1 MANISTWWS
10 DPLYKPAKI
19 EESDRSVKIE
29 EPETTRQSEIADN
42 KIQITA
48 SINGTVLANYIS
60 EQAEKILVDELKAQ
74 AKKILFTRY
83 YSRGYSSSDP
93 GRMDLTEW
101 IRDEIKEIFRENRE
115 EIIKAA
121 ARELADSMRR
131 SKPVRERF
139 CDELGE
145 ELDK

>member
-1 MANISTWWS
+1 MTNDYTKWWNG
-10 DPLYKPAKI
+10 PLHSPSK
-19 EESDRSVKIE
+19 VE
-29 EPETTRQSEIADN
+29 EPEEPNSSEFTEN

-48 SINGTVLANYIS
+48 AIDGTILAAYIS
-60 EQAEKILVDELKAQ
+60 EQAEKLLVDELRAQ
-74 AKKILFTRY
+74 AKKILFNRY
-83 YSRGYSSSDP
+83 YNSRYSSSDP
-93 GRMDLTEW
+93 GRIDLTEW

-139 CDELGE
+139 CDELEE
-145 ELDK
+145 ELAK

>member
-1 MANISTWWS
+1 MTSNYTWWN
-10 DPLYKPAKI
+10 DNFT
-19 EESDRSVKIE
+19 SV
-29 EPETTRQSEIADN
+29 QSENTDN

-48 SINGTVLANYIS
+48 SINGTVLAKYIS
-60 EQAEKILVDELKAQ
+60 EQAEKLLVDELKAQ
-74 AKKILFTRY
+74 AKKILFNRY
-83 YSRGYSSSDP
+83 YNSGYSPSDP

-101 IRDEIKEIFRENRE
+101 IRDEIKEVLKESRE

-145 ELDK
+145 EFDK

>member
-1 MANISTWWS
+1 MANNCTWWNG
-10 DPLYKPAKI
+10 PLYSP
-19 EESDRSVKIE
+19 VKNE
-29 EPETTRQSEIADN
+29 EPETTRQSEFADN
-42 KIQITA
+42 EIQITA

-60 EQAEKILVDELKAQ
+60 EQAEKLLVDELKAQ
-74 AKKILFTRY
+74 AKKILFNRY
-83 YSRGYSSSDP
+83 YNSRYSSSDP
-93 GRMDLTEW
+93 GRIDLTEW

-145 ELDK
+145 ELTK